1 MKKRRALKHVLILF
15 LCFIMMV
22 ITGCSDRETTNDE
35 EKISFEPGTYTAE
48 IDGNNGP
55 ITVEVT
61 FSADK
66 IENVTIVEHSETE
79 GLGDDAME
87 TIASLVVEEQSLDVD
102 TVTGATVASDA
113 ILKAV
118 EDAVTQANGNV
129 LALKNDQSE
138 KETET
143 LEADVAVI
151 GAGTSGTSAA
161 ISAADQGAKVILIEK
176 TGVIGGASNYSWA
189 GKFYNSSISLE
200 NDVEIDVEKEISD
213 WIENNHWRVDASVI
227 REYVT
232 KSGETYDWLKEKGY
246 ETSFL
251 NYNNEPLH
259 VLPPYEEREGL
270 LRAMLA
276 NSVEKNDGQIITE
289 TTAKELITD
298 QDGNVVGVIAEKKDG
313 TTLEIKANSVVMATG
328 GYAGNPEM
336 VKEHFEFEGPNGGLS
351 QNVGEG
357 LHMAW
362 DVGAK
367 VPINLGGQMLHQ
379 TLAKATHDL
388 KADYEPFQ
396 ASYPLML
403 TYLPNFMNV
412 GPSGARFRDEE
423 ATLTAVAA
431 ANTSAFQGA
440 YHYVI
445 LSKTQIEKLTADG
458 MNGVQ
463 APVLPGM
470 PPEFYADFADQFTLE
485 TPWTDAQE
493 VFDKMVE
500 NGDGFKGDTIEAL
513 AENAGMDVEL
523 FTDTFTLYEEATE
536 TGVDTEFGKSED
548 YLLSYDEGPYYAITA
563 EVNNLGSVGGLVIN
577 KNFQVLDDSRIP
589 IKGLYAVGLES
600 EGVMFNDTYVGNGVG
615 VGYAFTSGR
624 LGGEHAATDALA
636 TNE

>member
-1 MKKRRALKHVLILF
+1 MKKKGPQKLVLILL
-15 LCFIMMV
+15 LCFIMV
-22 ITGCSDRETTNDE
+22 FITACSDKETTSNDSE
-35 EKISFEPGTYTAE
+35 ALFQAGTYTVE
-48 IDGNNGP
+48 VDGNNGP

-61 FSADK
+61 FSTDK
-66 IENVTIVEHSETE
+66 IEEVNVLDHSETA
-79 GLGDDAME
+79 GLGDEAME
-87 TIASLVVEEQSLDVD
+87 IIAGLVVDEQSLDVD
-102 TVTGATVASDA
+102 TVTGATTASDA
-113 ILKAV
+113 ILQAV
-118 EDAVTQANGNV
+118 EDAVTQADGNI
-129 LALKNDQSE
+129 LALKNDSTE
-138 KETET
+138 KVTEE

-189 GKFYNSSISLE
+189 GKFYNSSVSLE
-200 NDVEIDVEKEISD
+200 NDLEVDVETEISN

-251 NYNNEPLH
+251 NFGNEPLH
-259 VLPPYEEREGL
+259 VLPPMEEREDL

-276 NSVEKNDGQIITE
+276 SSVEKNDGQIITE

-298 QDGNVVGVIAEKKDG
+298 QDGNVIGVIAEKKDG
-313 TTLEIKANSVVMATG
+313 TTLKINAKSVVMATG
-328 GYAGNPEM
+328 GYAGNAEM
-336 VKEHFEFEGPNGGLS
+336 VTEHFEFEGPNGGLS

-362 DVGAK
+362 DIGAK

-379 TLAKATHDL
+379 TLARATNNL
-388 KADYEPFQ
+388 KTDYESFQ
-396 ASYPLML
+396 TSYPLML

-445 LSKTQIEKLTADG
+445 LSKAQIEKLTANG
-458 MNGVQ
+458 MSGVK
-463 APVLPGM
+463 APTLPGM
-470 PPEFYADFADQFTLE
+470 PPEFYADFIDQFTLE
-485 TPWTDAQE
+485 TPWINAQD

-513 AENAGMDVEL
+513 AKNAAMDVEL
-523 FTDTFTLYEEATE
+523 FTETFNHYEEATQ
-536 TGVDTEFGKSED
+536 TGIDAEFGKAEE
-548 YLLSYDEGPYYAITA
+548 YLLSYGEGPYYAITA

-577 KNFQVLDDSRIP
+577 KNFQVLNDNRIP
-589 IKGLYAVGLES
+589 MKGLYAVGLES
-600 EGVMFNDTYVGNGVG
+600 EGVMYNDTYVGNGVG

-624 LGGEHAATDALA
+624 LGGQHAATDAL
-636 TNE
+636 ESIE

>member
-1 MKKRRALKHVLILF
+1 ML
-15 LCFIMMV
+15 V
-22 ITGCSDRETTNDE
+22 ITGCSDKETTNDE
-35 EKISFEPGTYTAE
+35 AKLSFEPGTYTAE

-66 IENVTIVEHSETE
+66 IEQVNIVEHFETE
-79 GLGDDAME
+79 GLGDEAME
-87 TIASLVVEEQSLDVD
+87 TIASLIVDEQSLDVD

-113 ILKAV
+113 VLQAV
-118 EDAVTQANGNV
+118 EDAVTQANGNI

-138 KETET
+138 KETEA
-143 LEADVAVI
+143 LEADVVVI

-200 NDVEIDVEKEISD
+200 NDLEIDVEAEISD

-251 NYNNEPLH
+251 NYSDEPLH

-270 LRAMLA
+270 LRTMLA
-276 NSVEKNDGQIITE
+276 NSVEKNEGQIITE

-298 QDGNVVGVIAEKKDG
+298 KDGNVVGVIAEKKDG
-313 TTLEIKANSVVMATG
+313 TTLEINANSVVMATG

-362 DVGAK
+362 DAGAK

-379 TLAKATHDL
+379 TLARATHDL
-388 KADYEPFQ
+388 KTDYESFQ

-445 LSKTQIEKLTADG
+445 LSKTQIDKLTADG
-458 MNGVQ
+458 MSGVQ
-463 APVLPGM
+463 APKLPGM

-485 TPWTDAQE
+485 TPWNDAQE

-513 AENAGMDVEL
+513 AKNAGMDVKL
-523 FTDTFTLYEEATE
+523 FTDTFTLYEEATQ
-536 TGVDTEFGKSED
+536 TGLDTEFGKSED

-577 KNFQVLDDSRIP
+577 KNFQVLDDNRIP

-624 LGGEHAATDALA
+624 LGGEHAATDALDS
-636 TNE
+636 NN